1 MDAPDAELIHR
12 TRRGDAEAFGAL
24 FARHRALVLAYLV
37 RRCRREDAADLLAE
51 TFAAALVAVHDGR
64 APEGATAAPWLL
76 TIARNKLLDA
86 RRRGRVRTATVERLA
101 LERPPATEAVLDELE
116 AIGKDMDRALARL
129 PEDQRAALKARILE
143 EREYEEIAR
152 EQEST
157 ETAVRQRV
165 SRALRKLR
173 AELGEPNR

>member
-1 MDAPDAELIHR
+1 MDVPDADLIQR
-12 TRRGDAEAFGAL
+12 TRRGDAHAFGKL

-37 RRCRREDAADLLAE
+37 RRCAREDAADLLAE

-64 APEGATAAPWLL
+64 APKGATAAPWLL
-76 TIARNKLLDA
+76 TIARHKLLDS

-101 LERPPATEAVLDELE
+101 LERPPATEQDLDALE
-116 AIGKDMDRALARL
+116 AIGRDIDRALGQL
-129 PEDQRAALKARILE
+129 PEDQRAALRARILE

-173 AELGEPNR
+173 AELEEPNR

>member
-1 MDAPDAELIHR
+1 
-12 TRRGDAEAFGAL
+12 
-24 FARHRALVLAYLV
+24 
-37 RRCRREDAADLLAE
+37 
-51 TFAAALVAVHDGR
+51 VHDGR
-64 APEGATAAPWLL
+64 APKGATAAPWLL

-86 RRRGRVRTATVERLA
+86 HRRGRVRTATVDRLA
-101 LERPPATEAVLDELE
+101 LERPPTTGEDLDALE
-116 AIGKDMDRALARL
+116 AIGRDIDRALERL
-129 PEDQRAALKARILE
+129 PEDQRAALKARVLE

-173 AELGEPNR
+173 AELEEPNR

>member
-1 MDAPDAELIHR
+1 MPRSDEQLMAA

-86 RRRGRVRTATVERLA
+86 RRRGRVRTATGERLPPP
-101 LERPPATEAVLDELE
+101 RPPGAHSA
-116 AIGKDMDRALARL
+116 
-129 PEDQRAALKARILE
+129 
-143 EREYEEIAR
+143 
-152 EQEST
+152 
-157 ETAVRQRV
+157 
-165 SRALRKLR
+165 
-173 AELGEPNR
+173 